1 MFPGLLNLIYIEMGD
16 IKIHIIYLLVLLTFF
31 SACSI
36 KEEVPGEPV
45 TIGETKVRFELF
57 TKAGTYGLPV
67 SRAGENE
74 SVVDQQPWV
83 LVFLGTGGTASF
95 VEAVQAELY
104 NGKTYVYL
112 EEQAG
117 NCQLLI
123 LANSPNRFY
132 MNGVGYAYTADN
144 LVNTLRGR
152 DLDYAC
158 RNLLTE
164 ALIDPQYTVPYS
176 GQKLPMSD
184 LVNLSKIDA
193 SVTIPNIQLKRIVG
207 KIVVEN
213 MDADFVL
220 EGITVVANVAK
231 NSKLHNLTDALEQN
245 IGAEN
250 LVEYRKDDSYA
261 LNIVDA
267 EEIVTGG
274 QTTKN
279 NPLYV
284 YETHSLSNDTYLVIR
299 GQYKGEMF
307 FYKMALVNNDQHVLD
322 ILRNTEYIFTI
333 TSVRGRGFIS
343 MADAKASLA
352 SNTNLDYS
360 ILVQEESSYEIVSNN
375 EYYLGVTNSHFEIY
389 ASAASG
395 TAYVAFSL
403 ITDCKSESI
412 GERTITATSGL
423 RIVSPVDGMIPV
435 STTLPSQVKIE
446 MLAGFTSG
454 EIELRLGNLR
464 KTVTVKRREQ
474 VTSSGTIISSFI
486 DDGYYISA
494 YVEDYVNH
502 SWLKLGPEEGEVRND
517 PDYIYVDNG
526 KIKLYV
532 EQNTSGNREGV
543 VYVSVGKGI
552 TQRIKVYITQGIPS
566 S

>member
-1 MFPGLLNLIYIEMGD
+1 MGD
-16 IKIHIIYLLVLLTFF
+16 IKVHIIYLLVLLTFF

-45 TIGETKVRFELF
+45 TTGETKVRFELF

-74 SVVDQQPWV
+74 NVVDQQPWV

-112 EEQAG
+112 EEQVG

-123 LANSPNRFY
+123 LANSPSRFY

-144 LVNTLRGR
+144 FVNTLRGR

-164 ALIDPQYTVPYS
+164 ALIDPQYTVPYI

-213 MDADFVL
+213 TDADFVL
-220 EGITVVANVAK
+220 EGITVVTNVAK
-231 NSKLHNLTDALEQN
+231 NSKLHNLTDVLEQN
-245 IGAEN
+245 IGADN

-299 GQYKGEMF
+299 GHYKGESF

-403 ITDCKSESI
+403 ITDCKSENI

-532 EQNTSGNREGV
+532 EKNTSGNREGV

>member
-1 MFPGLLNLIYIEMGD
+1 MGD

-123 LANSPNRFY
+123 LANSPSRFY

-144 LVNTLRGR
+144 FVNTLRGR

-164 ALIDPQYTVPYS
+164 ALIDPQYTVPYI

-213 MDADFVL
+213 TDADFVL
-220 EGITVVANVAK
+220 EGITVVTNVAK

-245 IGAEN
+245 IGADN

-284 YETHSLSNDTYLVIR
+284 YETRSLSNDTYLVIR
-299 GQYKGEMF
+299 GHYKGESF

-532 EQNTSGNREGV
+532 EKNTSGNREGV

>member
-1 MFPGLLNLIYIEMGD
+1 MGD

-36 KEEVPGEPV
+36 KEKVPGEPV

-213 MDADFVL
+213 TDADFVL
-220 EGITVVANVAK
+220 EGITVVTNVAK

-245 IGAEN
+245 IGADN

-299 GQYKGEMF
+299 GHYKGESF

-532 EQNTSGNREGV
+532 EKNTSGNREGV

>member
-1 MFPGLLNLIYIEMGD
+1 MGD

-83 LVFLGTGGTASF
+83 LVFLGTSGTASF

-123 LANSPNRFY
+123 LANSPSRFY

-144 LVNTLRGR
+144 FVNTLRGR

-164 ALIDPQYTVPYS
+164 ALIDPQYTVPYI

-193 SVTIPNIQLKRIVG
+193 SVTIPNIHLKRIVG

-213 MDADFVL
+213 TDADFVL
-220 EGITVVANVAK
+220 EGITVVTNVAK

-245 IGAEN
+245 IGADN

-299 GQYKGEMF
+299 GHYKGESF

-435 STTLPSQVKIE
+435 STTLPSQVQIE

-532 EQNTSGNREGV
+532 EKNTSGNREGV

>member
-1 MFPGLLNLIYIEMGD
+1 MGD

-123 LANSPNRFY
+123 LANSPSRFY

-144 LVNTLRGR
+144 FVNTLRGR

-164 ALIDPQYTVPYS
+164 ALIDPQYTVPYI

-193 SVTIPNIQLKRIVG
+193 SVTIPNIQLKRIFG

-213 MDADFVL
+213 TDADFVL
-220 EGITVVANVAK
+220 EGITVVTNVAK

-245 IGAEN
+245 IGADN

-299 GQYKGEMF
+299 GHYKGESF

-532 EQNTSGNREGV
+532 EKNTSGNREGV

>member
-1 MFPGLLNLIYIEMGD
+1 MGD

-123 LANSPNRFY
+123 LANSPSRFY

-144 LVNTLRGR
+144 FVNTLRGR

-213 MDADFVL
+213 TDADFVL

-299 GQYKGEMF
+299 GHYKGESF

-532 EQNTSGNREGV
+532 EKNTSGNREGV

>member
-1 MFPGLLNLIYIEMGD
+1 MGD

-464 KTVTVKRREQ
+464 KTVTVKRRDQ

>member
-1 MFPGLLNLIYIEMGD
+1 MGD

-144 LVNTLRGR
+144 FVNTLRGR

-164 ALIDPQYTVPYS
+164 ALIDPQYTVPYI

-220 EGITVVANVAK
+220 EGITVVTNVAK

-245 IGAEN
+245 IGADN

-532 EQNTSGNREGV
+532 EKNTSGNREGV

>member
-1 MFPGLLNLIYIEMGD
+1 MGD
-16 IKIHIIYLLVLLTFF
+16 IKVHIIYLLVLLTFF

-45 TIGETKVRFELF
+45 TTGETKVRFELF

-74 SVVDQQPWV
+74 NVVDQQPWV

-112 EEQAG
+112 EEQVG

-123 LANSPNRFY
+123 LANSPSRFY

-144 LVNTLRGR
+144 FVNTLRGR

-164 ALIDPQYTVPYS
+164 ALIDPQYTVPYI

-213 MDADFVL
+213 TDADFVL
-220 EGITVVANVAK
+220 EGITVVTNVAK

-245 IGAEN
+245 IGADN

-299 GQYKGEMF
+299 GHYKGESF

-403 ITDCKSESI
+403 ITDCKSENI

-532 EQNTSGNREGV
+532 EKNTSGNREGV

>member
-1 MFPGLLNLIYIEMGD
+1 MGD

-36 KEEVPGEPV
+36 KEEVLGEPV

-123 LANSPNRFY
+123 LANSPSRFY

-144 LVNTLRGR
+144 FVNTLRGR

-164 ALIDPQYTVPYS
+164 ALIDPQYTVPYI

-213 MDADFVL
+213 TDADFVL
-220 EGITVVANVAK
+220 EGITVVTNVAK

-245 IGAEN
+245 IGADN

-299 GQYKGEMF
+299 GHYKGESF

-532 EQNTSGNREGV
+532 EKNTSGNREGV

>member
-1 MFPGLLNLIYIEMGD
+1 MGD

-123 LANSPNRFY
+123 LANSPSRFY

-144 LVNTLRGR
+144 FVNTLRGR

-164 ALIDPQYTVPYS
+164 ALIDPQYTVPYI

-213 MDADFVL
+213 TDADFVL
-220 EGITVVANVAK
+220 EGITVVTNVAK

-245 IGAEN
+245 IGADN

-517 PDYIYVDNG
+517 SDYIYVDNG

-532 EQNTSGNREGV
+532 EKNTSGNREGV

>member
-1 MFPGLLNLIYIEMGD
+1 MGD

-123 LANSPNRFY
+123 LANSPSRFY

-144 LVNTLRGR
+144 FVNTLRGR

-213 MDADFVL
+213 TDADFVL
-220 EGITVVANVAK
+220 EGIAVVANVAK

-299 GQYKGEMF
+299 GHYKGESF
-307 FYKMALVNNDQHVLD
+307 FYKMAIVNNDQHVLD

-532 EQNTSGNREGV
+532 EKNTSGNREGV

>member
-1 MFPGLLNLIYIEMGD
+1 MGD

-213 MDADFVL
+213 TDADFVL

-343 MADAKASLA
+343 MADAKASLT

>member
-1 MFPGLLNLIYIEMGD
+1 MGD

-36 KEEVPGEPV
+36 KEKVPGEPV

-164 ALIDPQYTVPYS
+164 ALIDPQYTVPYI

>member
-1 MFPGLLNLIYIEMGD
+1 MGD

-375 EYYLGVTNSHFEIY
+375 EYYVGVTNSHFEIY

-395 TAYVAFSL
+395 TAYVAISL

-423 RIVSPVDGMIPV
+423 MIVSPVDGMIPV

>member
-1 MFPGLLNLIYIEMGD
+1 MGD
-16 IKIHIIYLLVLLTFF
+16 IKVHIIYLLVLLTFF

>member
-1 MFPGLLNLIYIEMGD
+1 MGD

-123 LANSPNRFY
+123 LANSPSRFY

-144 LVNTLRGR
+144 FVNTLRGR

-213 MDADFVL
+213 TDADFVL

-245 IGAEN
+245 IGADN

-299 GQYKGEMF
+299 GHYKGESF

-532 EQNTSGNREGV
+532 EKNTSGNREGV

>member
-1 MFPGLLNLIYIEMGD
+1 MGD

-123 LANSPNRFY
+123 LANSPSRFY

-144 LVNTLRGR
+144 FVNTLRGR

-164 ALIDPQYTVPYS
+164 ALIDPQYTVPYI

-213 MDADFVL
+213 TDADFVL
-220 EGITVVANVAK
+220 EGITVVTNVAK

-245 IGAEN
+245 IGADN

-299 GQYKGEMF
+299 GHYKGESF

-486 DDGYYISA
+486 DDSYYISA

-532 EQNTSGNREGV
+532 EKNTSGNREGV

>member
-1 MFPGLLNLIYIEMGD
+1 MGD

-213 MDADFVL
+213 TDADFVL

>member
-1 MFPGLLNLIYIEMGD
+1 MGD

-83 LVFLGTGGTASF
+83 LVFLGTSGTASF

-123 LANSPNRFY
+123 LANSPSRFY

-144 LVNTLRGR
+144 FVNTLRGR

-164 ALIDPQYTVPYS
+164 ALIDPQYTVPYI

-213 MDADFVL
+213 TDADFVL
-220 EGITVVANVAK
+220 EGITVVTNVAK

-245 IGAEN
+245 IGADN

-532 EQNTSGNREGV
+532 EKNTSGNREGV

>member
-1 MFPGLLNLIYIEMGD
+1 MGD

-299 GQYKGEMF
+299 GHYKGESF

-532 EQNTSGNREGV
+532 EKNTSGNREGV

>member
-1 MFPGLLNLIYIEMGD
+1 MGD

-164 ALIDPQYTVPYS
+164 ALIDPQYTVPYI

-213 MDADFVL
+213 TDADFVL

-403 ITDCKSESI
+403 ITDCKSENI

-464 KTVTVKRREQ
+464 KIVTVKRREQ

-532 EQNTSGNREGV
+532 EKNTSGNREGV

>member
-1 MFPGLLNLIYIEMGD
+1 MGD

-123 LANSPNRFY
+123 LANSPSRFY

-144 LVNTLRGR
+144 FVNTLRGR

-164 ALIDPQYTVPYS
+164 ALIDPQYTVPYI

-213 MDADFVL
+213 TDADFVL
-220 EGITVVANVAK
+220 EGITVVTNVAK

-245 IGAEN
+245 IGADN

-299 GQYKGEMF
+299 GHYKGESF

-375 EYYLGVTNSHFEIY
+375 EYYLGVMNSHFEIY

-532 EQNTSGNREGV
+532 EKNTSGNREGV

>member
-1 MFPGLLNLIYIEMGD
+1 MGD

-83 LVFLGTGGTASF
+83 LVFLGTSGTASF

-123 LANSPNRFY
+123 LANSPSRFY

-144 LVNTLRGR
+144 FVNTLRGR

-164 ALIDPQYTVPYS
+164 ALIDPQYTVPYI

-213 MDADFVL
+213 TDADFVL
-220 EGITVVANVAK
+220 EGITVVTNVAK

-245 IGAEN
+245 IGADN

-299 GQYKGEMF
+299 GHYKGESF

-423 RIVSPVDGMIPV
+423 RIDSPVDGMIPV

-532 EQNTSGNREGV
+532 EKNTSGNREGV

>member
-1 MFPGLLNLIYIEMGD
+1 M
-16 IKIHIIYLLVLLTFF
+16 LLTFF

-123 LANSPNRFY
+123 LANSPSRFY

-144 LVNTLRGR
+144 FVNTLRGR

-164 ALIDPQYTVPYS
+164 ALIDPQYTVPYI

-213 MDADFVL
+213 TDADFVL
-220 EGITVVANVAK
+220 EGITVVTNVAK

-245 IGAEN
+245 IGADN

-299 GQYKGEMF
+299 GHYKGESF

-532 EQNTSGNREGV
+532 EKNTSGNREGG

>member
-1 MFPGLLNLIYIEMGD
+1 MGD

-213 MDADFVL
+213 TDADFVL
-220 EGITVVANVAK
+220 EGITVVTNVAK

-245 IGAEN
+245 IGADN

-299 GQYKGEMF
+299 GHYKGESF

-532 EQNTSGNREGV
+532 EKNTSGNREGV

>member
-1 MFPGLLNLIYIEMGD
+1 MGD

-123 LANSPNRFY
+123 LANSPSRFY

-213 MDADFVL
+213 TDADFVL
-220 EGITVVANVAK
+220 EGITVVTNVAK

-245 IGAEN
+245 IGADN

-299 GQYKGEMF
+299 GHYKGESF

-532 EQNTSGNREGV
+532 EKNTSGNREGV

>member
-1 MFPGLLNLIYIEMGD
+1 MGD

-144 LVNTLRGR
+144 FVNTLRGR

-164 ALIDPQYTVPYS
+164 ALIDPQYTVPYI

-213 MDADFVL
+213 TDADFVL
-220 EGITVVANVAK
+220 EGITVVTNVAK

-245 IGAEN
+245 IGADN

-532 EQNTSGNREGV
+532 EKNTSGNREGV

>member
-1 MFPGLLNLIYIEMGD
+1 MGD

-213 MDADFVL
+213 TDADFVL
-220 EGITVVANVAK
+220 EGITVVTNVAK

-299 GQYKGEMF
+299 GHYKGESF

-435 STTLPSQVKIE
+435 STTLPSQIKIE

-486 DDGYYISA
+486 EDGYYISA

-532 EQNTSGNREGV
+532 EKNTSGNREGV

>member
-1 MFPGLLNLIYIEMGD
+1 MGD

-213 MDADFVL
+213 TDADFVL

-299 GQYKGEMF
+299 GHYKGESF

-446 MLAGFTSG
+446 MLTGFTSG

-486 DDGYYISA
+486 EDGYYISA

>member
-1 MFPGLLNLIYIEMGD
+1 MGD

-95 VEAVQAELY
+95 VESVQAELY

-123 LANSPNRFY
+123 LANSPSRFY

-144 LVNTLRGR
+144 FVNTLRGR

-164 ALIDPQYTVPYS
+164 ALIDPQYTVPYI

-213 MDADFVL
+213 TDADFVL
-220 EGITVVANVAK
+220 EGITVVTNVAK

-245 IGAEN
+245 IGADN

-299 GQYKGEMF
+299 GHYKGESF

-532 EQNTSGNREGV
+532 EKNTSGNREGV

>member
-1 MFPGLLNLIYIEMGD
+1 MGD
-16 IKIHIIYLLVLLTFF
+16 IKVHIIYLLVLLTFF

-123 LANSPNRFY
+123 LANSPSRFY

-144 LVNTLRGR
+144 FVNTLRGR

-164 ALIDPQYTVPYS
+164 ALIDPQYTVPYI

-193 SVTIPNIQLKRIVG
+193 SVTIPNIQLKSIVG

-213 MDADFVL
+213 TDADFVL
-220 EGITVVANVAK
+220 EGITVVTNVAK

-245 IGAEN
+245 IGADN

-299 GQYKGEMF
+299 GHYKGESF

-532 EQNTSGNREGV
+532 EKNTSGNREGV

>member
-1 MFPGLLNLIYIEMGD
+1 MGD

-213 MDADFVL
+213 TDADFVL
-220 EGITVVANVAK
+220 EGIAVVANVAK

-532 EQNTSGNREGV
+532 EKNTSGNREGV

>member
-1 MFPGLLNLIYIEMGD
+1 MGD

-123 LANSPNRFY
+123 LANSPSRFY

-144 LVNTLRGR
+144 FVNTLRGR

-164 ALIDPQYTVPYS
+164 ALIDPQYTVPYI

-299 GQYKGEMF
+299 GHYKGESF

>member
-1 MFPGLLNLIYIEMGD
+1 MGD

-123 LANSPNRFY
+123 LANSPSRFY

-144 LVNTLRGR
+144 FVNTLRGR

-164 ALIDPQYTVPYS
+164 ALIDPQYTVPYI

-213 MDADFVL
+213 TDADFVL
-220 EGITVVANVAK
+220 EGITVVTNVAK

-245 IGAEN
+245 IGADN

-299 GQYKGEMF
+299 GHYKGESF

-343 MADAKASLA
+343 MADAKASLT

>member
-1 MFPGLLNLIYIEMGD
+1 MGD

-123 LANSPNRFY
+123 LANSPSRFY

-144 LVNTLRGR
+144 FVNTLRGR

-532 EQNTSGNREGV
+532 EKNTSGNREGV

>member
-1 MFPGLLNLIYIEMGD
+1 MGD

-164 ALIDPQYTVPYS
+164 ALIDPQYTVPYI

>member
-1 MFPGLLNLIYIEMGD
+1 MGD

-31 SACSI
+31 SDCSI

-123 LANSPNRFY
+123 LANSPSRFY

-144 LVNTLRGR
+144 FVNTLRGR

-164 ALIDPQYTVPYS
+164 ALIDPQYTVPYI

-213 MDADFVL
+213 TDADFVL
-220 EGITVVANVAK
+220 EGITVVTNVAK

-245 IGAEN
+245 IGADN

-299 GQYKGEMF
+299 GHYKGASF

-532 EQNTSGNREGV
+532 EKNTSGNREGV

>member
-1 MFPGLLNLIYIEMGD
+1 MGD

-123 LANSPNRFY
+123 LANSPSRFY

-245 IGAEN
+245 IGADN

-299 GQYKGEMF
+299 GHYKGESF

>member
-1 MFPGLLNLIYIEMGD
+1 MGD
-16 IKIHIIYLLVLLTFF
+16 IKVHIIYLLVLLTFF

-123 LANSPNRFY
+123 LANSPSRFY

-144 LVNTLRGR
+144 FVNTLRGR

-164 ALIDPQYTVPYS
+164 ALIDPQYTVPYI

-213 MDADFVL
+213 TDADFVL
-220 EGITVVANVAK
+220 EGITVVTNVAK

-245 IGAEN
+245 IGADN

-299 GQYKGEMF
+299 GHYKGESF

-532 EQNTSGNREGV
+532 EKNTSGKREGV